1 MIQAFITWKPN
12 RKRRARLEQIQAVLA
27 QYKSMGL
34 RLTLRQLF
42 YQLVTKNIINNTF
55 AEYKNLGTLLSKARL
70 AGLVDWEIIEDRVRQ
85 PQVPA
90 EWSSIQHIIKSAVA
104 SFRLP
109 RWNVQPVYV
118 ELWCEKDALSGVIAP
133 MCHERHVP
141 LVVNRGYSS
150 SSAMYESSLR
160 IQEAC
165 KMGPGDLE
173 RPAHIIYLGD
183 FDPSGEDMVRDIRDR
198 MATFNTEVTVTKL
211 ALNPAQVRKYKL
223 PHNTAKSTDSRAH
236 GFIRQHGSKSYEV
249 DALPPEVL
257 QAMVLQ
263 AITAHM
269 DTGKYEAVKRLEKR
283 LKAKLVKAGAGIK

>member
-1 MIQAFITWKPN
+1 MKQAFITWKPN
-12 RKRRARLEQIQAVLA
+12 ARRRARLEQIAAVLA
-27 QYKSMGL
+27 QYKAMGL

-42 YQLVTKNIINNTF
+42 YQLVTKNIIANTF

-70 AGLVDWEIIEDRVRQ
+70 AGLVDWDIIEDRVRQ
-85 PQVPA
+85 PNVPQ
-90 EWSSIQHIIKSAVA
+90 EWSSLQALVRSAVA

-109 RWNVQPVYV
+109 RWDTQPVHV

-133 MCHERHVP
+133 MCHERHVT

-160 IQEAC
+160 IQAATHD
-165 KMGPGDLE
+165 GRD
-173 RPAHIIYLGD
+173 AHIIYLGD
-183 FDPSGEDMVRDIRDR
+183 FVPSGEDMVRDIRDR
-198 MATFNTEVTVTKL
+198 MATFDTDVTVTKL
-211 ALNPAQVRKYKL
+211 ALNPAQIKKYKI
-223 PHNTAKSTDSRAH
+223 PHNTAKTTDSRAH
-236 GFIRQHGSKSYEV
+236 GFIRKHGMKSYEV

-269 DTGKYEAVKRLEKR
+269 DIDEYERVARLEAR